1 MARLKLNKPFLKL
14 QRPYCKVCSSQAT
27 LVSGCEYTVL
37 KAACSRRYSHD
48 GKRAFAKT
56 WNLVVQHMTLGFLVD
71 GVLIRHNCRM
81 LHIAESPAED

>member
-1 MARLKLNKPFLKL
+1 M
-14 QRPYCKVCSSQAT
+14 
-27 LVSGCEYTVL
+27 SGCEYTVL

-71 GVLIRHNCRM
+71 GVLIRHNYGIVAHSGVAGRG
-81 LHIAESPAED
+81 LGNTR